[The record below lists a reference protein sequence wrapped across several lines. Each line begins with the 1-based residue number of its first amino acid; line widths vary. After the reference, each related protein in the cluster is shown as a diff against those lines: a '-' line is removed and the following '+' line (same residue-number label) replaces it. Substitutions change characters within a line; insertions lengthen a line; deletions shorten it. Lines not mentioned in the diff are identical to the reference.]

1 MLYHV
6 TQTKQR
12 EQVANN
18 TGLDK
23 AHKETKQTLVW
34 EAFFF
39 FGGENFESLVT
50 ACLNALEETN

>member
-39 FGGENFESLVT
+39 FWRGKL
-50 ACLNALEETN
+50 